1 MVDHPGHALAAWIL
15 SVNASTAV
23 LLIGALLIDR
33 ALGHRARASL
43 RILLYAPLALRVL
56 LPFSW
61 SYSIG
66 TMPNMATVFPLETL
80 SASASTTKATP
91 VSWDAILV
99 ALYVVVAAALA
110 LRAFARRR
118 GLSRALASATDAGP
132 SDAPYRVLRHSVLGP
147 MVVGVVAPRIVLPAA
162 MLEGADAKALA
173 CVLKH
178 EVAHVRRGDPW
189 LSLAMEVIVVAC
201 WPVVPLWIAAQ
212 RVRHLMELA
221 CDEAA
226 LDGADAAERRRYGH
240 VLLDVAEQA
249 STSFA
254 TAGSLHFGSKL
265 RARIEAI
272 ALQRPWPRAVQV
284 TLVTAAVVGF
294 AACSSAG
301 PNAAPLAT
309 DPARPTAAAA
319 SADQYGYEFEG
330 DPVRKAAAASSGAPA
345 QTTNREG
352 RLAPE
357 AIQSVVRQSFGAY
370 RACYEQGLKT
380 KADLRGTVSVSFVI
394 ASDGSVNGASDHG
407 STLPDPSVVQC
418 VVRGFSGLAF
428 PPPQGG
434 YVTVIYPIEFSPGD

>member
-1 MVDHPGHALAAWIL
+1 MIDDHGHALASWIL
-15 SVNASTAV
+15 SVNASTA
-23 LLIGALLIDR
+23 LLLAGASLIDR
-33 ALGHRARASL
+33 ALGHRTRASL
-43 RILLYAPLALRVL
+43 RILLYAPIALRVL

-61 SYSIG
+61 SLSIA
-66 TMPNMATVFPLETL
+66 TMPNVATVFPLQAL
-80 SASASTTKATP
+80 SASASTTAATR
-91 VSWDAILV
+91 VSWDALLV
-99 ALYVVVAAALA
+99 ALYVAVAAGLA

-118 GLSRALASATDAGP
+118 SLSRALASATDAGP
-132 SDAPYRVLRHSVLGP
+132 SDAPCRVLKHSALGP
-147 MVVGVVAPRIVLPAA
+147 MVVGLVEPRIVVPAA
-162 MLEGADAKALA
+162 MLEGADENALA
-173 CVLKH
+173 CVLRH

-189 LSLAMEVIVVAC
+189 LSLAMEALVVAC

-254 TAGSLHFGSKL
+254 VAGSLHFGSTL

-284 TLVTAAVVGF
+284 TLVTSAVVGF

-309 DPARPTAAAA
+309 DTARPASAAA
-319 SADQYGYEFEG
+319 SADQYGYEFDG
-330 DPVRKAAAASSGAPA
+330 DPLRKAAAASSGAPA
-345 QTTNREG
+345 QPANHDG

-357 AIQSVVRQSFGAY
+357 AIQTVVRQSFGAY
-370 RACYEQGLKT
+370 RVCYEQGLKT

-394 ASDGSVNGASDHG
+394 ATDGSVNGASDHG
-407 STLPDPSVVQC
+407 STLPDASVVEC
-418 VVRGFSGLAF
+418 VVRGFRGLVF

-434 YVTVIYPIEFSPGD
+434 YVTVIYPIEFAPGD